1 MAALRTL
8 VAEHE
13 VERVVIGLPRLM
25 DGRLDAAAAAA
36 QEFGTQLARATGRP
50 VEYWDERLTT
60 VAAERYLVAQGK
72 RRRQRRAEVDR
83 MAAALLL
90 QSYLDYR
97 EVGVRRLT
105 MIEEPEADGELETI
119 ELVNEITGE
128 EETYLVHDVA
138 EIEGQTYYV
147 LQAEADADRVLVL
160 RREGSPWSPWTRTST
175 SG

>member
-1 MAALRTL
+1 MTGRVLGIDPGTVRIGLALSDPSGVIASPLSVLTRRSAAEDMAALRTL

-25 DGRLDAAAAAA
+25 DGRLDQAAAAA

-72 RRRQRRAEVDR
+72 RRRQRRAEIDR

-97 EVGVRRLT
+97 GRR
-105 MIEEPEADGELETI
+105 
-119 ELVNEITGE
+119 
-128 EETYLVHDVA
+128 
-138 EIEGQTYYV
+138 
-147 LQAEADADRVLVL
+147 
-160 RREGSPWSPWTRTST
+160 GS
-175 SG
+175 GG

>member
-1 MAALRTL
+1 
-8 VAEHE
+8 
-13 VERVVIGLPRLM
+13 M

-36 QEFGTQLARATGRP
+36 QEFGTQLAHATGRP

-97 EVGVRRLT
+97 GRR
-105 MIEEPEADGELETI
+105 
-119 ELVNEITGE
+119 
-128 EETYLVHDVA
+128 
-138 EIEGQTYYV
+138 
-147 LQAEADADRVLVL
+147 
-160 RREGSPWSPWTRTST
+160 GS
-175 SG
+175 GG

>member
-1 MAALRTL
+1 MTGRVLGIDPGTVRIGLALSDPSGVIASPLSVLTRRSTAEDMAALRTL

-36 QEFGTQLARATGRP
+36 QEFGNQLARTIGRP

-72 RRRQRRAEVDR
+72 RRRQRRADVDR

-97 EVGVRRLT
+97 
-105 MIEEPEADGELETI
+105 
-119 ELVNEITGE
+119 
-128 EETYLVHDVA
+128 
-138 EIEGQTYYV
+138 
-147 LQAEADADRVLVL
+147 
-160 RREGSPWSPWTRTST
+160 GSRG
-175 SG
+175 SGG